1 MNKILKF
8 ILSKIP
14 KNVILEYL
22 KAHTISGMTSTDAVN
37 VVINELSEDV
47 VEIEGIPYPI
57 SHSYK
62 SNHYLPRESG
72 VIVFIPMEVDID
84 G

>member
-1 MNKILKF
+1 MNKIIKF

-14 KNVILEYL
+14 KKVILEYL
-22 KAHTISGMTSTDAVN
+22 KAHTIAGMTDTDAVN
-37 VVINELSEDV
+37 VLVNGLSEDV

-57 SHSYK
+57 SYNYK
-62 SNHYLPRESG
+62 SNHYIPRESG
-72 VIVFIPMEVDID
+72 IIVFIPMEVEID